1 MTSSY
6 FRRQQ
11 PGRVRGNFSVAGP
24 QTASSGPTPQ
34 VRSIAGNRLV
44 SGIDPRIEGQNAARN
59 KEEIGNFLS
68 SALESVPKVY
78 TALRRDAGV
87 REANA
92 LLDDPTYLSNVRKD
106 PALYDELRN
115 PYTREVI
122 NAALANGALAEIS
135 GKIEGG
141 FFSNPDIIARDGSD
155 AARAQ
160 ARIAKTEAWTDIV
173 NGSSWSTL
181 PQEARNQARGELLKL
196 RETVNKK
203 AFQIETERQTQ
214 NINAQQSN
222 AIEGIA
228 TTAVGGAR
236 AIDELSSGFTPLGE
250 VEPLTKDQQEAA
262 RAQQA
267 SYTRTQLEQLIE
279 QEKPTIPA
287 FVSNTASTALN
298 LAAQGETEA
307 IRALLFGLG
316 KDANGERLKIGSAY
330 LLDEEIAEGVGRGKQ
345 LETFLLEQIE
355 MAEKF
360 KAAEDGRYYVQRM
373 NDALVEA
380 SENGDPASFNNLAL
394 ELAKKQKLTPQAIQ
408 TINSG
413 AALFDKTRSYISEA
427 AILAGEKLA
436 ADQASG
442 VTQYT
447 REEYDQK
454 LLLAGVPAT
463 RLSEAQFG
471 YTDPGSANANKFK
484 YLSGANED
492 IIRRQ
497 LRVTKNAIRQQYGK
511 DSPYLQGD
519 TAQKL
524 LEGTAMRLYLE
535 KERAYLNSNDNKQ
548 PNAAWQEKTYRDSV
562 LQAGQEIYKN
572 ILPVVEGVGGVD
584 GAAAEADNDIGI
596 IIQNQR
602 AGKTGLGMFEGTK
615 ILDQYLADKE
625 PKEVDNRL
633 VGDLKNYAA
642 QYWGT
647 LQDDKGS
654 PLVMGGGKKNYWRE
668 INDQVKKEEQ
678 EYRKQQAEDTPYR
691 QQLFYEKSVTG
702 GMGPLGMIDT
712 RRMLNAGMQV
722 MRSMFPDFMPR
733 EENDPMGDAGVGV
746 DASIAPP
753 EAVLAL
759 SALTGNG
766 QSAYPALQT
775 SNEEGEKLQAMV
787 TNLENW
793 PLFEQYWS
801 GAKKGFQPN
810 TPALPQV
817 EGGKSVNSAP
827 TMMSNS
833 NHPHAV
839 LIGINEGTRDA
850 KGNPTNAYY
859 GHRDPGN
866 GRGNQGT
873 FSAQQGYASAE
884 QADRAWVRKINAV
897 TLSTFTPALR
907 AAGLTPGVAA
917 YERILFNLQDLYVQ
931 APAAATGRGGLVDR
945 IPEILAAGATIEAI
959 AKARAD
965 SFFRPG
971 TDILDAPGFG
981 NNYARLSSDQRRRAG
996 TWDYKRRLG

>member
-44 SGIDPRIEGQNAARN
+44 SGIDPRVEGQNAARN
-59 KEEIGNFLS
+59 KEEIGNFLEN
-68 SALESVPKVY
+68 ALEAVPKVY
-78 TALRRDAGV
+78 IALRRDAGV

-92 LLDDPTYLSNVRKD
+92 LLEDETYLSRVRKD
-106 PALYDELRN
+106 PALYNELRN

-122 NAALANGALAEIS
+122 NSALANGALAEIS
-135 GKIEGG
+135 GKIDGG

-160 ARIAKTEAWTDIV
+160 ARIAKTEAWTNLV

-203 AFQIETERQTQ
+203 AFQIEAERQTQ

-262 RAQQA
+262 RAQQT
-267 SYTRTQLEQLIE
+267 SYTRMQLEQLIA

-298 LAAQGETEA
+298 LAAKGETEA
-307 IRALLFGLG
+307 IRALLLGLG

-330 LLDEEIAEGVGRGKQ
+330 LLDEAIAEGVGRGKQ

-373 NDALVEA
+373 NDALVQALE
-380 SENGDPASFNNLAL
+380 SKDPASFNSLAL
-394 ELAKKQKLTPQAIQ
+394 ELAKKGKLTPDAIR
-408 TINSG
+408 TINAGSG
-413 AALFDKTRSYISEA
+413 IFDKSRSFISDA
-427 AILAGEKLA
+427 SILAGEKIS

-442 VTQYT
+442 LTKYTQ
-447 REEYDQK
+447 EEYQQA
-454 LLLAGVPAT
+454 LLLAGVPASL
-463 RLSEAQFG
+463 LSDKRFG
-471 YTDPGSANANKFK
+471 YTDPGAARTNEFQ
-484 YLSGANED
+484 YLAGANQD
-492 IIRRQ
+492 IFQRQ
-497 LRVTKNAIRQQYGK
+497 LRVTKNILRQQFGAKSPFLDGK
-511 DSPYLQGD
+511 
-519 TAQKL
+519 TAERL
-524 LEGTAMRLYLE
+524 LGGTAMRIYLDKKQSYME
-535 KERAYLNSNDNKQ
+535 GSEGKE
-548 PNAAWQEKTYRDSV
+548 PNAAWKEQAFADS
-562 LQAGQEIYKN
+562 LNEAGIKIRNNAMPE
-572 ILPVVEGVGGVD
+572 VDGVGGVD
-584 GAAAEADNDIGI
+584 GAAAEADNDIGV

-602 AGKTGLGMFEGTK
+602 AGKTGIAMFEGTK

-647 LQDDKGS
+647 LQDDNGS

-668 INDQVKKEEQ
+668 IQDQVKKEEQ
-678 EYRKQQAEDTPYR
+678 EYRRQQAEDTPYR

-733 EENDPMGDAGVGV
+733 EENDPTGDAGVGV

-775 SNEEGEKLQAMV
+775 SNEGGEKLQAMV

-801 GAKKGFQPN
+801 GAKKGFMPN

-817 EGGKSVNSAP
+817 ESGKPVNSAP

-850 KGNPTNAYY
+850 KGNFTRAYY
-859 GHRDPGN
+859 GHTDPGN
-866 GRGNQGT
+866 YRGNQGT

-996 TWDYKRRLG
+996 AWDYKRRLG

>member
-34 VRSIAGNRLV
+34 VRTIASNRLV
-44 SGIDPRIEGQNAARN
+44 SGIDPRVESQNASRN
-59 KEEIGNFLS
+59 KQEIGNFLQN
-68 SALESVPKVY
+68 ALDVVPKTY
-78 TALRRDAGV
+78 IALQRDAGV

-92 LLDDPTYLSNVRKD
+92 LLDDETYLSNVRKD
-106 PALYDELRN
+106 PALYNELQN
-115 PYTREVI
+115 PWAREVVNSALA
-122 NAALANGALAEIS
+122 NAALAEIG
-135 GKIEGG
+135 GKIDGG

-160 ARIAKTEAWTDIV
+160 ARIAKTEAWKTIV
-173 NGSSWSTL
+173 DGSSWSSL
-181 PQEARNQARGELLKL
+181 PQEARDQARGELLKL

-203 AFQIETERQTQ
+203 AFQLEAERQTR

-222 AIEGIA
+222 VIEGIA
-228 TTAVGGAR
+228 TTAAGSAR
-236 AIDELSSGFTPLGE
+236 AIDELSSGFSPLGA
-250 VEPLTKDQQEAA
+250 VEPLTEDQQKTA
-262 RAQQA
+262 RAQQS
-267 SYTRTQLEQLIE
+267 SYTRVELERLIE
-279 QEKPTIPA
+279 QQNPTIPD

-298 LAAQGETEA
+298 LAAKGETEA
-307 IRALLFGLG
+307 IRALLLGLG

-330 LLDEEIAEGVGRGKQ
+330 LLDETIAEGVGRGKQ
-345 LETFLLEQIE
+345 LETFLLTQIE
-355 MAEKF
+355 NAEKF
-360 KAAEDGRYYVQRM
+360 KQAQDGRNTVRLMNEKFVEAAE
-373 NDALVEA
+373 NK
-380 SENGDPASFNNLAL
+380 DPASFNNLAL

-408 TINSG
+408 TINAG

-447 REEYDQK
+447 REEYIQQQ
-454 LLLAGVPAT
+454 LLAKIPAT
-463 RLSEAQFG
+463 RLSESRFG
-471 YTDPGSANANKFK
+471 YTDPGSANATKFK
-484 YLSGANED
+484 YLAGANQD
-492 IIRRQ
+492 ITQRQ

-511 DSPYLQGD
+511 DSPYLRGD
-519 TAQKL
+519 TAEKL
-524 LEGTAMRLYLE
+524 LTGTAMRLYLE
-535 KERAYLNSNDNKQ
+535 KERAYLESNDNKQ
-548 PNAAWQEKTYRDSV
+548 PNAAWQKETFRDS
-562 LQAGQEIYKN
+562 LLEAGKEIYKN

-584 GAAAEADNDIGI
+584 GAAVEADNDIGV

-602 AGKTGLGMFEGTK
+602 AGKTGIAMFEGTK
-615 ILDQYLADKE
+615 ILDQYLADKTPE
-625 PKEVDNRL
+625 NVDNRL

-712 RRMLNAGMQV
+712 RRMMNAGMQV

-733 EENDPMGDAGVGV
+733 EESDPMGDAGVGV

-775 SNEEGEKLQAMV
+775 SNEKGEKLQAMV

-801 GAKKGFQPN
+801 GAKKGFMPN

-817 EGGKSVNSAP
+817 ESGKPVNSAP

-833 NHPHAV
+833 NHPHAL
-839 LIGINEGTRDA
+839 LIGMNEGTRDA
-850 KGNPTNAYY
+850 KGNPTRAYY
-859 GHRDPGN
+859 GHTDPGN

-945 IPEILAAGATIEAI
+945 IPEILAAGATIEVI

-971 TDILDAPGFG
+971 TDVLDAPGFG